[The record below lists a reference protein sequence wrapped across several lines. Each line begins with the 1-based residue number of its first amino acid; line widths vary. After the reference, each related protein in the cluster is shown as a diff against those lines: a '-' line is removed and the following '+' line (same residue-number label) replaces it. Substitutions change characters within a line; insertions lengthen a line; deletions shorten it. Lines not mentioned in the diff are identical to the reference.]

1 MPIELAKGARF
12 LRITVSACHTIVMKA
27 EMNKKT
33 RGKPVFET
41 TSTYFVRK
49 CWMLPT
55 GVQNTIHISTPLLE
69 TSLLK
74 FHDELI

>member
-49 CWMLPT
+49 HWGEEYTLVTTDGME
-55 GVQNTIHISTPLLE
+55 LE
-69 TSLLK
+69 DSVVTRGSY
-74 FHDELI
+74 I